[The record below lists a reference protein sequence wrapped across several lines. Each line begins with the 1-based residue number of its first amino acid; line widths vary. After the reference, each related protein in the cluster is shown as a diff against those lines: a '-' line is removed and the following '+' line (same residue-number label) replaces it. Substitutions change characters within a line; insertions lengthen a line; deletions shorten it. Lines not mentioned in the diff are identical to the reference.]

1 MQSERNKNNSNIDI
15 NLSFQDYDLYVNGT
29 FITTMTNYIEN
40 TLKANSVSPLGFN
53 IKINLPDLDK
63 KLRLTYFTMIAD
75 PKAVKLTIIMRWKV
89 RFGFVKIPVSYT
101 WNTDL
106 KEILGWY
113 FPNSDLDKSLT
124 DYSLSFF

>member
-1 MQSERNKNNSNIDI
+1 
-15 NLSFQDYDLYVNGT
+15 
-29 FITTMTNYIEN
+29 MTNYSEN

-53 IKINLPDLDK
+53 TKINFPDLDK

-75 PKAVKLTIIMRWKV
+75 PKAVKLKIVMRWKV
-89 RFGFVKIPVSYT
+89 RFGFIKIPVSYT

-113 FPNSDLDKSLT
+113 LPIYK
-124 DYSLSFF
+124 